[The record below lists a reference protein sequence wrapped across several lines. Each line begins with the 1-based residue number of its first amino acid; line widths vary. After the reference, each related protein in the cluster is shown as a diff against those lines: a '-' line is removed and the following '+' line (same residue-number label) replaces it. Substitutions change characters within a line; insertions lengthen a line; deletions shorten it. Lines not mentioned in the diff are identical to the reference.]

1 VCVHVGKQ
9 VDASAVLILGATK
22 TFTQE
27 KLIKTQ
33 MNDLFLKL
41 QQDFA
46 EQTRN
51 AAQLMQDKEDE
62 WRARET
68 DLKDQIDANERR
80 CAAYSACRMV
90 LKVISMNACA
100 HATCVCACMCVC

>member
-1 VCVHVGKQ
+1 MNTYIHTY
-9 VDASAVLILGATK
+9 IL
-22 TFTQE
+22 QE

-80 CAAYSACRMV
+80 CALMHSFIHSCDPTTAVVKGFHARVC
-90 LKVISMNACA
+90 SMPS
-100 HATCVCACMCVC
+100 

>member
-1 VCVHVGKQ
+1 MHTY
-9 VDASAVLILGATK
+9 IL
-22 TFTQE
+22 QE

-62 WRARET
+62 WRARDT

-80 CAAYSACRMV
+80 CVCTVHAHGFHALVCEVRIAHKLYASDSM
-90 LKVISMNACA
+90 LKRTS
-100 HATCVCACMCVC
+100 